1 MSSLK
6 KTRQAF
12 GVTQPQLADYLSV
25 TRSQVAMAETGQR
38 SLPTAALVKLSSIEV
53 ILAGSTPALP
63 ASEMQKQSAAAKKM
77 LATHAQK
84 HERLAAAANRKLE
97 AMRSLY
103 AQHLKILHATSVLL
117 AGLPAGK
124 DAKKDKLWL
133 ELVYETSLKKIN
145 ACGVGPQ
152 ALLQL
157 QADASS
163 YHARQARALMV

>member
-6 KTRQAF
+6 KTRQAL

-25 TRSQVAMAETGQR
+25 SESLLAMAETGRR
-38 SLPTAALVKLSSIEV
+38 SLPTAALVKLSLLDRSMAESASP
-53 ILAGSTPALP
+53 LPTP
-63 ASEMQKQSAAAKKM
+63 EMQKQLASAKKT
-77 LATHAQK
+77 LAIHAQK
-84 HERLAAAANRKLE
+84 HERLVAMANRKLE
-97 AMRSLY
+97 AMRSLH
-103 AQHLKILHATSVLL
+103 AQHLKVLHATSSLL

-133 ELVYETSLKKIN
+133 ELVRAASLKKIN

-157 QADASS
+157 QADVFS
-163 YHARQARALMV
+163 YHARQARALMA